1 MKKMATKNLTIKQ
14 YLALS
19 NLEPEI
25 KSVLVQALEK
35 QYSEKEEHREL
46 LLELIEPIDGN
57 LFQKLRKI
65 GIPLLRKEQ
74 NESK

>member
-25 KSVLVQALEK
+25 KSVLVQSLEK

-65 GIPLLRKEQ
+65 GFPLLRKEQ
-74 NESK
+74 G